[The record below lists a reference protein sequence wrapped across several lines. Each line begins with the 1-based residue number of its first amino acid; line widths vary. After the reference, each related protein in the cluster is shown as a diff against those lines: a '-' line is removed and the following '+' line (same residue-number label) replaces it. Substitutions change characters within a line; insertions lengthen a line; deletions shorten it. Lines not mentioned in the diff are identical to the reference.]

1 MQNRS
6 KFPQFTATI
15 KMMIQNM
22 KTKIIWIK
30 FLENFQ
36 CYQNIFIEI
45 SNKCK
50 ENAKKSNLIC
60 NFDKS
65 LPHSILWKNKSI
77 QKYKFPIVCLFSS
90 LITWSLCIMT
100 HSECI
105 SLIFFSEYSLLKSVY
120 CPCNMFFD
128 AYVRQWMKHRVK
140 NMNYRRKK
148 RMRNARNNLIRYH
161 LI

>member
-105 SLIFFSEYSLLKSVY
+105 SLIFLVSILYTNLFIVPATCFSMHTCDNEW
-120 CPCNMFFD
+120 NTE
-128 AYVRQWMKHRVK
+128 
-140 NMNYRRKK
+140 
-148 RMRNARNNLIRYH
+148 
-161 LI
+161 